1 MWWYLWYLLQSSFDG
16 APCAPGRFC
25 EIAADVARQGR
36 PSGGN
41 IVAVVL
47 RLQQLVTTAH
57 LFDILFFIFFETA
70 LPFLR
75 GFTHPC
81 SSDRLGQL
89 DSLFAP
95 ASHAIPRSA
104 MLLAESEISWQL
116 PMNKQALL
124 SGQQRTCPIAFL
136 HFTPSHGATPP
147 DYNNEQS

>member
-16 APCAPGRFC
+16 APCAPGWFC

-81 SSDRLGQL
+81 SSDR
-89 DSLFAP
+89 SWPIRLFVC
-95 ASHAIPRSA
+95 ASKPRYPTQRNA
-104 MLLAESEISWQL
+104 AGRIGNKLAAS
-116 PMNKQALL
+116 
-124 SGQQRTCPIAFL
+124 
-136 HFTPSHGATPP
+136 
-147 DYNNEQS
+147 NEQTGFALGPTKDMSDSIFAFYALTWRNAPRL